1 MKTNR
6 TNCFLGLLRR
16 FFGATAIVMSCC
28 GLVHAATNT
37 WTGATNSHWDTTTP
51 NWDSPTTWTNG
62 DAAVF
67 NAGAGTVNVADN
79 ITISGL
85 TIPGVGDRIVIDS
98 GTTLLLDYAIAIPAA
113 TGGWSAKIEGS
124 GTLRLD
130 SAQPVNSSAN
140 WGPNDPAATPFLPAF
155 TGTLILDNGRM
166 DASPAGLGGISAVT
180 LNNGSQFLGWTGTY
194 PQAFTLTGDGW
205 GEGGYPGA
213 LRAAAGSV
221 SVFSGSITLAGGAGI
236 LAQDGNSVVT
246 FSGSV
251 GGTGNLTLYPRGKFN
266 FTGPT
271 SESFSGSLN
280 INTAGADQNFATIT
294 LNKPSGTVAVPNN
307 AVVNFGVTGGTG
319 QANLRMAASNQFGDD
334 VTLNFNNPSGQWS
347 RLDLQGTTQALAG
360 VNTGNL
366 TTLGAGVI
374 QNRNVTDST
383 SQWGQ
388 ATLALTGSGTYVFNG
403 HFRDVD
409 AGAAGNNPQALVMD
423 GTGSQTLVG
432 NQITYTG
439 PTTVNAGTLVFW
451 KTNTLNT
458 STFTVNAGTLVLS
471 QTSALNPSITN
482 NATVEI
488 NSVSGDDWILNNGK
502 ALSGGGIWNK
512 TGGGRASFNNT
523 TLTTTG
529 QFNILAGTLR
539 NNNNSGN
546 WTGSTASF
554 DISGGAILDLFAD
567 AIYLDKLTGT
577 GIVQNGYGNTAPN
590 QTGASA
596 FIEKLVVGVADG
608 SSTFAGTLRNN
619 AGSNVPGN
627 ATAGGGLELHK
638 VGTGTLTLSGTL
650 SYTGITNL
658 TDGTLEIA
666 SPANTT
672 LAGAISG
679 GGAMV
684 KSGSGRLTLSGA
696 NSYFGPTTV
705 NGGVLAIG
713 GTAPNTAITVNATA
727 GLRVNASGKTLSAVT
742 LVGGTSLEL
751 PAVAAQTT
759 NVGTLT
765 LDGTPSLTVKP
776 FFAAAPVIGT
786 FDLLTPTTLSGTPGV
801 ITTDFG
807 SYENSR
813 GVAGSTALTGGKLV
827 LTVTSTF
834 TGAANLVWTNR
845 GGGGTGNWSAAI
857 PADNNFDNAG
867 SPDSF
872 YNRDNVAFNGAA
884 PGTVN
889 LVGTL
894 LPGSVTVN
902 SSTGDY
908 TLVGSGSIGGAT
920 GLVKSGSSALTIN
933 TANSFTGTTVLNAGT
948 VTLGTPTALGSASAL
963 SFPTGST
970 ATLRLNGNPLTVTAL
985 NCGFPFLTTP
995 IVESGSATAGIDTL
1009 TVNNSADSVFSGIVR
1024 DGGARALALTKGGAG
1039 TLTFFGADP
1048 NTYTGDTTLRNGR
1061 IGLGKTGGA
1070 VAIPGDFI
1078 ADNALSPVVFTPES
1092 NQFGPGS
1099 VMYFVNAGG
1108 DYGRFELLGTTQ
1120 TLAGVDDSTSRGV
1133 IQQREWA
1140 IPASIS
1146 GTSTLI
1152 LDVPEAASYAYNG
1165 YLRDTG
1171 GSLVLIKQGLGT
1183 QTFSGANIIA
1193 SGGTTIDAGKLVF
1206 ASSFVGRGAV
1216 TINNGGTLQLA
1227 APNAT
1232 DSLGSIT
1239 INAGG
1244 VINDG
1249 AAAHNVPAIF
1259 LNGGT
1264 MSASSTPLPSYGN
1277 FVLGNTVT
1285 VAGTKTSVMSAD
1297 IRVGGNRDGVFAVNP
1312 TGDPSG
1318 IDLDI
1323 TGRIG
1328 HINNIAWSYM
1338 TKTGAGTM
1346 RLNSPTQV
1354 NDIGRI
1360 TATEGKMVFNNQMPT
1375 LGNGGLIFNGGTVE
1389 AITASEV
1396 ALTYG
1401 GAMSGTT
1408 GTFVKSGP
1416 GSLVLTNS
1424 GTTYSGG
1431 ITVSGGLLALPVRS
1445 ATHGDVAVAGG
1456 AKLTV
1461 AGTGGT
1467 FRATGLNLADGAT
1480 LEVGNFIGD
1489 PVTPPMEVTTTNP
1502 VTAGTVALKVSGI
1515 TETGVFPL
1523 MYYPS
1528 GGTVGG
1534 AGVAAFALAASRSI
1548 EATVQDNSGNF
1559 SVDLNVTAV
1568 NPVTW
1573 VGNTGPVWNIAPG
1586 NLNWTLK
1593 TVPTAYQE
1601 GDLVLFDDTADTFAV
1616 TLNETIAPLA
1626 VTFNNPTAAYSLS
1639 GTGTIGGGAKVLK
1652 TGAGTLT
1659 ITGSITQTGGSFL
1672 VNEGKLQLGDGTTNG
1687 SLVGSVT
1694 NEADV
1699 TINNGLAQTLAT
1711 TITGT
1716 GTVTKLGAGTLTV
1729 AAAQTYTGPTAVNG
1743 GTLRLFNGGTTAGIV
1758 TVNAPGILAL
1768 DGNVNVARAMPFSIV
1783 LNDGAALNYATNSAG
1798 AAWAVLDGKV
1808 TTSGNTTIN
1817 TTALSLNNQAGLY
1830 IDGGLAGT
1838 GTVTINASTAGVGV
1852 NIRNNNSTFT
1862 GTLVVN
1868 GIASTTAG
1876 VGSGLGVGGCTTALQ
1891 TADITLNGT
1900 MELLNRGIGWANTA
1914 SGAFQMGALNG
1925 TGVMI
1930 GNFSGGGVTTVT
1942 MGNTGSN
1949 GSFSGEIADGTG
1961 NIVRLV
1967 KVGSGTQALSGA
1979 NTYTGITTVNGGT
1992 LLVMNSAGSG
2002 TGTGAVTVNTTATV
2016 GGTGT
2021 ITGNVTIAAGGTVA
2035 PGAAGIGTLTTGAAT
2050 LAGTYVC
2057 ELGGATADRVNVTGD
2072 LNVTG
2077 GTLNFVT
2084 LSALTA
2090 SEYLIA
2096 TYTGTFSGEPAVTGL
2111 PAGYTLEVDP
2121 TNKQIKLIGSGG
2133 YNAWAT
2139 LKGLTAANNGLA
2151 QDPDNDGVS
2160 NLMEFYLDGNP
2171 LAGDPAVLPDVASD
2185 ATYLTLTFKRRDDA
2199 ELDMATQAVQFGA
2212 NLGTWTLSPIG
2223 AATTPADG
2231 NGVIVTVSENG
2242 DSPDDVVI
2250 KIPRTHAVAGKLF
2263 GRLQIIK

>member
-6 TNCFLGLLRR
+6 TNCFLGQLRR
-16 FFGATAIVMSCC
+16 FFGASAIVMSCF

-37 WTGATNSHWDTTTP
+37 WTGATNTQWDTTTP

-67 NAGAGTVNVADN
+67 NDGVGT
-79 ITISGL
+79 ITVVKDITVSGL
-85 TIPGVGDRIVIDS
+85 TLTGAATRISIDS
-98 GTTLLLDYAIAIPAA
+98 GKTLLLDYATAVAAA
-113 TGGWSAKIEGS
+113 TGGWSAKIEGP

-140 WGPNDPAATPFLPAF
+140 WGPNTPAALPFLPTF

-166 DASPAGLGGISAVT
+166 DATPAGLGGISAIT
-180 LNNGSQFLGWTGTY
+180 LNNGGQFLGWTGTY
-194 PQAFTLTGDGW
+194 PQVFTLTGDGW

-213 LRAAAGSV
+213 LRAAGGTAC
-221 SVFSGSITLAGGAGI
+221 VFSGPITLAGDAGV
-236 LAQDGNSVVT
+236 LSQDGNSVVT

-266 FTGPT
+266 FNGPT
-271 SESFSGSLN
+271 SESYSGSLN
-280 INTAGADQNFATIT
+280 INTAGADQNYATIT
-294 LNKPSGTVAVPNN
+294 FNKPSGTVAVPDN

-319 QANLRMAASNQFGDD
+319 QANLRMAASSQFGDD
-334 VTLNFNNPSGQWS
+334 VTLNFNNPSGAWS

-360 VNTGNL
+360 INTGTL
-366 TTLGAGVI
+366 TTQGAGVV

-403 HFRDVD
+403 HFRDIDV
-409 AGAAGNNPQALVMD
+409 AGAGSNPQALVMD
-423 GTGSQTLVG
+423 GSGSQTFVG
-432 NQITYTG
+432 SQITYTG
-439 PTTVNAGTLVFW
+439 PTTVNAGTLVFS
-451 KTNTLNT
+451 KTNGLNT
-458 STFTVNAGTLVLS
+458 SIV
-471 QTSALNPSITN
+471 N

-488 NSVSGDDWILNNGK
+488 NSVGGDDWILNNGK
-502 ALSGGGIWNK
+502 TLSGGGTWIK
-512 TGGGRASFNNT
+512 TGLGRASFNNAT
-523 TLTTTG
+523 VTTTG
-529 QFNILAGTLR
+529 QFNIVAGTLR

-567 AIYLDKLTGT
+567 AIYTTKLTGS
-577 GIVQNGYGNTAPN
+577 GIVQNGFGNGSG

-596 FIEKLVVGVADG
+596 YIEKLVVGIADS

-619 AGSNVPGN
+619 SGSNVPNNGTTN
-627 ATAGGGLELHK
+627 GGGGLELHK
-638 VGTGTLTLSGTL
+638 VGTGTLTLTGTL

-658 TDGTLEIA
+658 NGGTLEIA
-666 SPANTT
+666 SSANNT

-679 GGAMV
+679 GGALT
-684 KSGSGRLTLSGA
+684 KSNSGRLTLNGA
-696 NSYFGPTTV
+696 NSYTGPTTV
-705 NGGVLAIG
+705 NGGVLIIG
-713 GTAPNTAITVNATA
+713 GTAPNTAITVNTGG
-727 GLRVNASGKTLSAVT
+727 GLRANATGKVFSAVT
-742 LVGGTSLEL
+742 LANGTSLEL

-765 LDGTPSLTVKP
+765 LNGTPNLTVKP
-776 FFAAAPVIGT
+776 FFAAAPLVGT
-786 FDLLTPTTLSGTPGV
+786 YDLLTPTTLSGTPGF

-813 GVAGSTALTGGKLV
+813 GVAGSTAFTGGKLV
-827 LTVTSTF
+827 LTVTGTY

-845 GGGGTGNWSAAI
+845 GGAGTGNWSAAI
-857 PADNNFDNAG
+857 PTDNNFDKAG

-872 YNRDNVAFNGAA
+872 YNLDNVAFNGAA
-884 PGTVN
+884 PGTIN
-889 LVGTL
+889 LIGTL
-894 LPGSVTVN
+894 TPSSVTVN

-908 TLVGSGSIGGAT
+908 TFAGSGSISGTT
-920 GLVKSGSSALTIN
+920 GLVKSGSSALTLN
-933 TANSFTGTTVLNAGT
+933 TANSFTGTTTLNGGT
-948 VTLGTPTALGSASAL
+948 LTLGNATALGSAPAL
-963 SFPTGST
+963 SFPSGSS
-970 ATLRLNGNPLTVTAL
+970 ATLRLNGNPLTVPAL
-985 NCGFPFLTTP
+985 NSGFPFFGSAA
-995 IVESGSATAGIDTL
+995 VESGSATVGTDTL
-1009 TVNNSADSVFSGIVR
+1009 TVNISADNVFAGMLR
-1024 DGGARALALTKGGAG
+1024 DGGARALALTKVGVG
-1039 TLTFFGADP
+1039 TLTFVGTDSSTFTGA
-1048 NTYTGDTTLRNGR
+1048 TTLLNGR
-1061 IGLGKTGGA
+1061 IGLAKTGGA
-1070 VAIPGDFI
+1070 VAISGDFI
-1078 ADNALSPVVFTPES
+1078 ADNGLAPIVFTTES

-1099 VMYFVNAGG
+1099 VMHFVNPGG
-1108 DYGRFELLGTTQ
+1108 EHVRFELLGTTQ
-1120 TLAGVDDSTSRGV
+1120 TLAGVDNSAAGGRGV
-1133 IQQREWA
+1133 IQHKEQA
-1140 IPASIS
+1140 LPAAIS

-1152 LDVPEAASYAYNG
+1152 LDVPESASYSFNG
-1165 YLRDTG
+1165 YLRDQSG
-1171 GSLVLIKQGLGT
+1171 ILSLVKQGLGT
-1183 QTFSGANIIA
+1183 QTLSGANITA

-1216 TINNGGTLQLA
+1216 TINDGGTLELA

-1232 DSLGSIT
+1232 DSLSSIT

-1244 VINDG
+1244 VMNDG
-1249 AAAHNVPAIF
+1249 AAAHNVPLIF

-1277 FVLGNTVT
+1277 IVLGNTVT
-1285 VAGTKTSVMSAD
+1285 VGGTKTSVMSAD
-1297 IRVGGNRDGVFAVNP
+1297 IRVGGNRDGIFAVNP

-1346 RLNSPTQV
+1346 RLNSPAQA

-1375 LGNGGLIFNGGTVE
+1375 LGNGGIVMNGGTVE
-1389 AITASEV
+1389 AVTATGA

-1401 GAMSGTT
+1401 GAMSGAS
-1408 GTFVKSGP
+1408 GTFLKSGP
-1416 GSLVLTNS
+1416 GSLALTNS
-1424 GTTYSGG
+1424 GTSFAGG
-1431 ITVSGGLLALPVRS
+1431 ITANGGLLSLPVGS

-1456 AKLTV
+1456 AQLTV

-1480 LEVGNFIGD
+1480 LEVGNFVSD
-1489 PVTPPMEVTTTNP
+1489 PITPPLDVTTTNP
-1502 VTAGTVALKVSGI
+1502 VTAGTVALKISGI
-1515 TETGVFPL
+1515 TDVGVFPL
-1523 MYYPS
+1523 MYYPT
-1528 GGTVGG
+1528 GGAVGG
-1534 AGVAAFALAASRSI
+1534 AGVGAFSLAASRSI
-1548 EATVQDNSGNF
+1548 VATVQDNPGNF
-1559 SVDLNVTAV
+1559 SIDLNVAAV

-1573 VGNTGPVWNIAPG
+1573 VGNTGPVWNTAPG

-1601 GDLVLFDDTADTFAV
+1601 GDLVLFDDSAATFAV
-1616 TLNETIAPLA
+1616 TLNQTIAPAA
-1626 VTFNNPTAAYSLS
+1626 VTFYNPTAAYTLS
-1639 GTGTIGGGAKVLK
+1639 GTGTIGGTPKILK
-1652 TGAGTLT
+1652 TGAGVLT
-1659 ITGSITQTGGSFL
+1659 ITGNITQTGGSFL
-1672 VNEGKLQLGDGTTNG
+1672 VNEGTLQLGDGTTNG
-1687 SLVGSVT
+1687 SLVGNVT
-1694 NEADV
+1694 NEANV
-1699 TINNGLAQTLAT
+1699 TINNGLPQTLAT
-1711 TITGT
+1711 NLTGA

-1729 AAAQTYTGPTAVNG
+1729 ATAQTYTGPTAVNG
-1743 GTLRLFNGGTTAGIV
+1743 GTLRLFNAGTTAVPV
-1758 TVNAPGILAL
+1758 TVNAPGVLAL
-1768 DGNVNVARAMPFSIV
+1768 DGTVNVARAASFKIV
-1783 LNDGAALNYATNSAG
+1783 LNDGAVLNYATNSSG
-1798 AAWAVLDGKV
+1798 SAWAVLDGGV

-1817 TTALSLNNQAGLY
+1817 TTALSGINEAGLY
-1830 IDGGLAGT
+1830 LDGGLAGT
-1838 GTVTINASTAGVGV
+1838 GTVTINASTARVGV

-1862 GTLVVN
+1862 GTLIVN
-1868 GIASTTAG
+1868 GIASTTTG
-1876 VGSGLGVGGCTTALQ
+1876 VGSGIGVGGCTTALQ
-1891 TADITLNGT
+1891 TANITLNGT
-1900 MELLNRGIGWANTA
+1900 MELLNQGIGWANPA

-1949 GSFSGEIADGTG
+1949 GSFSGEIANGTG
-1961 NIVRLV
+1961 NIVNLV
-1967 KVGSGTQALSGA
+1967 KIGGGTQTFSGA
-1979 NTYTGITTVNGGT
+1979 NTYTGTTTVNGGT
-1992 LLVMNSAGSG
+1992 LLVMNNAGSG
-2002 TGTGAVTVNTTATV
+2002 TGTGAVTVNATL

-2021 ITGNVTIAAGGTVA
+2021 ITGSVSIAAGGTVA
-2035 PGAAGIGTLTTGAAT
+2035 PGAAGIGTLTTGSAT

-2057 ELGGATADRVNVTGD
+2057 ELSGATADRVNVTGD

-2077 GTLNFVT
+2077 GILNFVT

-2096 TYTGTFSGEPAVTGL
+2096 TYTGTFSGAPAVTGL

-2133 YNAWAT
+2133 YNAWAI

-2151 QDPDNDGVS
+2151 QDPDNDGVT

-2171 LAGDPAVLPDVASD
+2171 LAGNPAVLPSAALD

-2199 ELDMATQAVQFGA
+2199 EIDVASQVVQFGT
-2212 NLGTWTLSPIG
+2212 NLGTWASSPIG
-2223 AATTPADG
+2223 AATTPADA

-2242 DSPDDVVI
+2242 ADPDDVVI

>member
-16 FFGATAIVMSCC
+16 FFGASAIVMSCF

-37 WTGATNSHWDTTTP
+37 WTGATNTHWDTTTP

-67 NAGAGTVNVADN
+67 NNGAGTVNVAAD

-85 TIPGVGDRIVIDS
+85 TIPGAADRIFIDS
-98 GTTLLLDYAIAIPAA
+98 GKTLLLDYAIAVPAV
-113 TGGWSAKIEGS
+113 TGGWSTKIEGP

-130 SAQPVNSSAN
+130 SAQAINGSAN

-155 TGTLILDNGRM
+155 TGSLIMDNGRM
-166 DASPAGLGGISAVT
+166 DASPAGLGGISAVA

-213 LRAAAGSV
+213 IRAAAGSA
-221 SVFSGSITLAGGAGI
+221 SVFSGPITLAGGASI

-251 GGTGNLTLYPRGKFN
+251 GGTGNLTLYSRGKFFFN
-266 FTGPT
+266 GLT

-280 INTAGADQNFATIT
+280 IDTAGANQNFATIT
-294 LNKPSGTVAVPNN
+294 FNKPSGTVAVPDN

-334 VTLNFNNPSGQWS
+334 VTLNFNNPSGAWS

-366 TTLGAGVI
+366 TTQGAGVI

-403 HFRDVD
+403 HFRDIDTGPV
-409 AGAAGNNPQALVMD
+409 GNNPQALVMD
-423 GTGSQTLVG
+423 GSGSQTLVG
-432 NQITYTG
+432 GQITYTG
-439 PTTVNAGTLVFW
+439 PTTVNAGTLVFS
-451 KTNTLNT
+451 KTNALNT
-458 STFTVNAGTLVLS
+458 SIV
-471 QTSALNPSITN
+471 N

-488 NSVSGDDWILNNGK
+488 NSAGGDDWILNNNK
-502 ALSGGGIWNK
+502 ALSGSGTWNK
-512 TGGGRASFNNT
+512 TGSGRASFNNT
-523 TLTTTG
+523 TVTTTG

-546 WTGSTASF
+546 WTASTASF

-577 GIVQNGYGNTAPN
+577 GIVQNGWGNAGG
-590 QTGASA
+590 QSGASA
-596 FIEKLVVGVADG
+596 YFEKLVVGVADG

-619 AGSNVPGN
+619 AGSNVPTN
-627 ATAGGGLELHK
+627 ADAGGGLELHK
-638 VGTGTLTLSGTL
+638 VGIGTLTLSGTL
-650 SYTGITNL
+650 TYTGITNL

-666 SPANTT
+666 SPANNT

-679 GGAMV
+679 GGALT
-684 KSGSGRLTLSGA
+684 KSNSGRLTLNAA

-727 GLRVNASGKTLSAVT
+727 GLRVNATGKVLSAVT
-742 LVGGTSLEL
+742 LAGGTSLEL

-759 NVGTLT
+759 SVGSLT
-765 LDGTPSLTVKP
+765 LDGTPNLTVKP
-776 FFAAAPVIGT
+776 FFAAAPLVGT
-786 FDLLTPTTLSGTPGV
+786 YDLLTPTTLAGTAGA

-807 SYENSR
+807 SYESSR
-813 GVAGSTALTGGKLV
+813 GVAGSTAFTGGKLV
-827 LTVTSTF
+827 LTVTGTF

-845 GGGGTGNWSAAI
+845 GGVGTGNWSAAI

-894 LPGSVTVN
+894 LPNSVTVN

-908 TLVGSGSIGGAT
+908 TFAGSGSISGTT

-948 VTLGTPTALGSASAL
+948 LTLGTPTALGSASAL

-995 IVESGSATAGIDTL
+995 VVESGSATAGIDTL

-1048 NTYTGDTTLRNGR
+1048 NTYTGDTTLLNGR

-1078 ADNALSPVVFTPES
+1078 ADNDLSPDVFTTEN

-1099 VMYFVNAGG
+1099 VMYFVNSGG
-1108 DYGRFELLGTTQ
+1108 DHARFELLGTTQ
-1120 TLAGVDDSTSRGV
+1120 SLAGVDNNTSRGV
-1133 IQQREWA
+1133 IQQREQA

-1152 LDVPEAASYAYNG
+1152 LDVPEAASYSYNG

-1171 GSLVLIKQGLGT
+1171 GILSLVKQGLGT
-1183 QTFSGANIIA
+1183 QTFSGANITS

-1249 AAAHNVPAIF
+1249 AAAHNVPLIF

-1264 MSASSTPLPSYGN
+1264 MSATSTPLPSYGN

-1285 VAGTKTSVMSAD
+1285 VAGTNTSVMSAD
-1297 IRVGGNRDGVFAVNP
+1297 IRVSGNRDGIFAVNP

-1328 HINNIAWSYM
+1328 HLNNIAWSYM

-1346 RLNSPTQV
+1346 RLNSPTPA

-1360 TATEGKMVFNNQMPT
+1360 TATEGKMVFNNQMP
-1375 LGNGGLIFNGGTVE
+1375 LVGNGGLIFNGGTVE

-1396 ALTYG
+1396 SLTYG

-1445 ATHGDVAVAGG
+1445 AIHGDVAVAGG

-1461 AGTGGT
+1461 AGIAGQ
-1467 FRATGLNLADGAT
+1467 FRATGLNLADGAA

-1534 AGVAAFALAASRSI
+1534 AGVGAFALAASRSI
-1548 EATVQDNSGNF
+1548 EATVQDNPGNF

-1616 TLNETIAPLA
+1616 TLDQTIAPAA
-1626 VTFNNPTAAYSLS
+1626 VTFNNPTAAYTLS
-1639 GTGTIGGGAKVLK
+1639 GTGTIGGAAKVLK

-1687 SLVGSVT
+1687 SLIGSVT

-1699 TINNGLAQTLAT
+1699 TINNGLPQTLAT
-1711 TITGT
+1711 TITGA

-1729 AAAQTYTGPTAVNG
+1729 ATAQTYTGPTVVNG
-1743 GTLRLFNGGTTAGIV
+1743 GTLRLFNGGTTAGTV

-1768 DGNVNVARAMPFSIV
+1768 DGTVNVARAASFNIV
-1783 LNDGAALNYATNSAG
+1783 LNDGGVLNYATTSAG
-1798 AAWAVLDGKV
+1798 AAWAVLDGGV

-1817 TTALSLNNQAGLY
+1817 TTALSSVREAGLY
-1830 IDGGLAGT
+1830 LDGGLAGT

-1852 NIRNNNSTFT
+1852 NIRNNRSTFT

-1925 TGVMI
+1925 TGVMV
-1930 GNFSGGGVTTVT
+1930 GNFGGGGVTTVT
-1942 MGNTGSN
+1942 MGTTGTT

-1967 KVGSGTQALSGA
+1967 KVGGGTQALNGA
-1979 NTYTGITTVNGGT
+1979 NTYTGATTVNGGT
-1992 LLVMNSAGSG
+1992 LLVMNGAGSG
-2002 TGTGAVTVNTTATV
+2002 TGFGAVTVNTTATV

-2021 ITGNVTIAAGGTVA
+2021 FTGTVTIAAGGSVA
-2035 PGAAGIGTLTTGAAT
+2035 PGAAGIGTLTTGSAT

-2151 QDPDNDGVS
+2151 QDPEADGVS

-2171 LAGDPAVLPDVASD
+2171 LASDPGVLPDVASD

-2199 ELDMATQAVQFGA
+2199 EIDVATQAVQFGA
-2212 NLGTWTLSPIG
+2212 NLGTWTSSPIG

-2242 DSPDDVVI
+2242 DSPDDMVI